1 MPDTEITRAETRA
14 RARPLLRHR
23 PRLHAR
29 HGFTEFTVVQD
40 APERNPVLMVRETE
54 TRLDE
59 FLAAEGTDPGLA
71 RIVRDHRDTAERALR
86 ARALESY
93 SGA

>member
-1 MPDTEITRAETRA
+1 
-14 RARPLLRHR
+14 
-23 PRLHAR
+23 
-29 HGFTEFTVVQD
+29 
-40 APERNPVLMVRETE
+40 MVRETE